1 MISKIKE
8 WIQYLTKGIPSKYII
23 YIVIIG
29 GITMYWFWHSFS
41 VNGVLTEFPAQL
53 FRFSI
58 GACAL
63 LLYDMLVLKDT
74 DTNEMVKQ
82 GNNWGLFMVALAL
95 LWMGSK

>member
-1 MISKIKE
+1 MIKKIKK
-8 WIQYLTKGIPSKYII
+8 WFDYLTKGIPAKYFI
-23 YIVIIG
+23 YIAIVG
-29 GITMYWFWHSFS
+29 AVALYWFWYSFAT
-41 VNGVLTEFPAQL
+41 NNVLTEFPAQM
-53 FRFSI
+53 FRFTI
-58 GACAL
+58 GACAI

>member
-1 MISKIKE
+1 MIKKIKE
-8 WIQYLTKGIPSKYII
+8 WFDYLTKGIPAKYFI
-23 YIVIIG
+23 YIAIVG
-29 GITMYWFWHSFS
+29 AITLCWFWYSFAT
-41 VNGVLTEFPAQL
+41 NNVLTEFPAQM
-53 FRFSI
+53 FRFAI